1 MCVSAV
7 QRKALEA
14 IARAR
19 QTGVLRSELAK
30 RMGMEPKN
38 FAYVTRVRHFFLAQS
53 VLVQA

>member
-1 MCVSAV
+1 MCVPAV
-7 QRKALEA
+7 QRTALEA

-38 FAYVTRVRHFFLAQS
+38 FAYVTRVRHFLLA
-53 VLVQA
+53 